1 VYIHYIYE
9 GDTSEKMK
17 MKIEQFTKEQ
27 MLAIEAEEEGF
38 PVRRRWYK
46 HNTSGVYQYQLN
58 IMELS
63 DFTEVE
69 E

>member
-1 VYIHYIYE
+1 
-9 GDTSEKMK
+9 

-63 DFTEVE
+63 DFTEVKA
-69 E
+69 